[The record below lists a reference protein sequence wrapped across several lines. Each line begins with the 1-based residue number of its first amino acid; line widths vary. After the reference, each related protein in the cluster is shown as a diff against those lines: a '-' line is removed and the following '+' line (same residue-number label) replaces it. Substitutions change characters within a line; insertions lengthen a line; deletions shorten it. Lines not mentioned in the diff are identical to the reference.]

1 MYISIST
8 YTAVQN
14 VPPGTL
20 DGFCQI
26 PIVLGMEPALQLT
39 WNGKPGRQRHGS
51 AWGPV
56 ILPVFKTGGRQV
68 FLSPVRSTRTRFRQ
82 VFQ

>member
-1 MYISIST
+1 MYVNIST
-8 YTAVQN
+8 YTEVQN
-14 VPPGTL
+14 VPHGHF
-20 DGFCQI
+20 DGFARS
-26 PIVLGMEPALQLT
+26 PIVLGMEPALQIT

-68 FLSPVRSTRTRFRQ
+68 FLSPVGSTPTRFRQ
-82 VFQ
+82 VSQ